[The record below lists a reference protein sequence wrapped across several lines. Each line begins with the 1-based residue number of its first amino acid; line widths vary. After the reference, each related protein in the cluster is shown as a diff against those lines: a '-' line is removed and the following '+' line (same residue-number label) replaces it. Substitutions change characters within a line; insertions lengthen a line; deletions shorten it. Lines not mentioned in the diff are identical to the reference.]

1 MPVFTPH
8 TKHTFSQNNFP
19 ALTKIH
25 HLYLHI
31 TISPSAPYR
40 KGGRPIDLTVPTR
53 KGGRPSWPQSSYKG
67 RSEACWPQS
76 SCKGRGG
83 RRPPAAPPASPSHP
97 TQGSSSWVVP
107 LAQLHSSSRN
117 FPSHFHPVSL
127 PCGSFPACRTCPV
140 TVRALG
146 VISPEIT
153 RIYLSD
159 VRRSSCVRARR
170 PNVPAAEFPFLFDNC
185 LQEINKPAMA
195 LSSWRWHTYLSRR
208 PDRIQLLCEGGR
220 GEISNAPTPT
230 GFTKPK
236 QSQIMFSCSVLLSHA
251 RIPLFSGW
259 HRPRTSPPCNSPW
272 NSLTMMLLSSRK
284 TRERSIYA
292 F

>member
-1 MPVFTPH
+1 MTL
-8 TKHTFSQNNFP
+8 QFP
-19 ALTKIH
+19 Q
-25 HLYLHI
+25 
-31 TISPSAPYR
+31 
-40 KGGRPIDLTVPTR
+40 GREGDPADPRVPTR
-53 KGGRPSWPQSSYKG
+53 EGVKPVDPRVP
-67 RSEACWPQS
+67 A
-76 SCKGRGG
+76 RGG
-83 RRPPAAPPASPSHP
+83 EEGGPPAAPPASPSHP

-259 HRPRTSPPCNSPW
+259 HRPRTSPPCNSP
-272 NSLTMMLLSSRK
+272 
-284 TRERSIYA
+284 
-292 F
+292 